1 MADYTQNTKANLP
14 HLSQS
19 YSSVFDQHPIYS
31 QIGGWVCDEN
41 TAELKYKLDKLDWS
55 KKADGSPSNLDG
67 TDGDV
72 MVKVPAFFIKVTRM
86 PNGKPK
92 FEIDDTIP
100 DEFGSN
106 GKPGFFV
113 HPAFKMSNGKV
124 RPYFLWGAYKGFEK
138 SGKLRS
144 VSGVLPTVSKTKG
157 AFQDLARQGRS
168 TDYGI
173 SAVFERAAIQLL
185 FYTEFGTLDS
195 QTACGR
201 GIVDMTWEEGLT
213 TNPDIRKTGSSN
225 SLGDRSGYVDS
236 GNGNGKSS
244 IRYRGIEDL
253 WGNVYEFLSGIMVT
267 DKGWHYT
274 NEHSIMDT
282 ISSMKLY
289 AKDLTSKVPNGYIT
303 DMEFP
308 VGLEWT
314 FIPKTT
320 GGTGNT
326 YYCDYL
332 YSHDS
337 GEENIV
343 LAGGSWAYASNAGF
357 ACWCCFNVAS
367 DANSHIGAR
376 LSYAQQ

>member
-31 QIGGWVCDEN
+31 QMGGWVCDEN

-113 HPAFKMSNGKV
+113 HPAFKMNNGKV

-138 SGKLRS
+138 NGKLRS

-157 AFQDLARQGRS
+157 SFQDLARQGRT
-168 TDYGI
+168 TDFGI
-173 SAVFERAAIQLL
+173 VGVYEKWAILLL
-185 FYTEFGTLDS
+185 FYAEFGTLDC
-195 QTACGR
+195 QEACGR

-282 ISSMKLY
+282 ICSMKLY

-303 DMEFP
+303 DMEYP
-308 VGLEWT
+308 NGLEWT
-314 FIPKTT
+314 FIPKFA
-320 GGTGNT
+320 GGSEST
-326 YYCDYL
+326 YYCDYFA
-332 YSHDS
+332 SHNS

-343 LAGGSWAYASNAGF
+343 LDGGHWNS
-357 ACWCCFNVAS
+357 AS
-367 DANSHIGAR
+367 DAGLACWICDANTSYSRSHIGAR